1 MSEQPTFS
9 LAIVTGTNAGHTV
22 RSARKRISVGSAR
35 DNDLVLVD
43 PGIAARHFLVLIDGP
58 RWRIHTLTTK
68 DVSVDRRWCHPSSG
82 KRGAVIR
89 AAASEIILFPGKL
102 DQQIVAQEVAQR
114 RNAEDADEM
123 ATSIALPALGEA
135 DLNEPTVAVNAVSL
149 DPTDAVPVPS
159 QDPELVEM
167 AQMPTIAG
175 ERPPDELRQAARQ
188 MLERRRTPEPTGSGP
203 VAPSVLRDS
212 GQVPKVP
219 VDPMAAAPVHGKL
232 PAGRADERTVGL
244 SWSPENDAP
253 APKAT
258 RGRSRWDRARRPPT
272 AVPAE
277 DSLPEVLATPESQ
290 IMPVPGAAKSV
301 MTRRPDFGAPSKAN
315 VIPIEPDP
323 RPKPSRG
330 TASKNAWG
338 DGGSRSDASSRA
350 LVPTHNP
357 SRNSWGDSGGAR
369 TPPPKKKR
377 AGWGDG
383 ASRSGQRPAEP
394 SPTPPPSAPP
404 ASISRPDAPS
414 HRIEIEHLAGR
425 NEPALE
431 ILTHPDGEYA
441 TQIRL
446 LGAKIDEN
454 AKSLGYRA
462 YMVTSPEP
470 LTGKTTAICNLAFA
484 LAEDTQRRVALVEA
498 NFRYP
503 RFAEIFGLDERTG
516 LISVLDG
523 RARLNEVGHKLSD
536 RNLVV
541 LPAGGRHTAPAE
553 LLASPRFKA
562 LIAELVDTV
571 DIALIDAPSV
581 TPFADTNL
589 VLPLVDAA
597 FLVVAEGQ
605 TRRAWLSRALGQLG
619 ESRIIGSMFNRI
631 PKKAQK
637 ALVKERNERVRA
649 KS

>member
-1 MSEQPTFS
+1 M
-9 LAIVTGTNAGHTV
+9 AIVTGTNAGHTV
-22 RSARKRISVGSAR
+22 QSARKRISVGSAR

-43 PGIAARHFLVLIDGP
+43 PGIAARHFLVLIDGQ

-89 AAASEIILFPGKL
+89 AATSEIILFPGEL
-102 DQQIVAQEVAQR
+102 DQKIVAHEVAQR
-114 RNAEDADEM
+114 RNVEDADEM
-123 ATSIALPALGEA
+123 ATSIGLQALGEA
-135 DLNEPTVAVNAVSL
+135 DLNEATVAVSVVTPNR
-149 DPTDAVPVPS
+149 TDAVIMQE

-175 ERPPDELRQAARQ
+175 ERPPDELRDAARK
-188 MLERRRTPEPTGSGP
+188 MLERRRAPEPTGAGP
-203 VAPSVLRDS
+203 VAPSVLRNS
-212 GQVPKVP
+212 GHTPPP
-219 VDPMAAAPVHGKL
+219 VLDPMAPAPVRGKL

-253 APKAT
+253 PVANS

-301 MTRRPDFGAPSKAN
+301 MTRRPDFSAPSDAN
-315 VIPIEPDP
+315 VIPIEPDRSGP
-323 RPKPSRG
+323 ETPSQRG
-330 TASKNAWG
+330 PNKNAWG
-338 DGGSRSDASSRA
+338 DGASRA
-350 LVPTHNP
+350 LVPIHDPN
-357 SRNSWGDSGGAR
+357 RNSWGDSSGSQ

-377 AGWGDG
+377 AGWGDPS
-383 ASRSGQRPAEP
+383 SRSGQRAVEATPAP
-394 SPTPPPSAPP
+394 AAPPPAVKRPEGP
-404 ASISRPDAPS
+404 SR
-414 HRIEIEHLAGR
+414 RIEIETLAGR
-425 NEPALE
+425 DEPALE
-431 ILTHPDGEYA
+431 ILTHPDGKYA

-446 LGAKIDEN
+446 LGAKVDEN
-454 AKSLGYRA
+454 ARSLGYRA

-503 RFAEIFGLDERTG
+503 RFSEIFGLDERNG

-523 RARLNEVGHKLSD
+523 RARLNEVGYKLSD

-553 LLASPRFKA
+553 ILASPRFKA

-597 FLVVAEGQ
+597 FLVVAEDQ
-605 TRRAWLSRALGQLG
+605 TKRAWLSRALGQLG

-637 ALVKERNERVRA
+637 HLKKERQDRVRA